1 MYAIL
6 FIGVCITEKEVL
18 VDKGEKVVIFH
29 GFTQEEL
36 ERAIGLLSRAGI
48 EGELIFAITTQ
59 TNLGWRLEEL
69 IDALKKEH
77 KLFKERNKQ

>member
-1 MYAIL
+1 MCAIL

-36 ERAIGLLSRAGI
+36 ERAIGFLSRAGI
-48 EGELIFAITTQ
+48 EGDLIFAITTQ